1 MKSNDSPSRVSA
13 DERFKRMQKQR
24 TEASKAMSEYHA
36 AARAED
42 AKTARLRALR
52 LARDAATGGAAPVPV
67 PAATKAKKGR
77 SSRA

>member
-13 DERFKRMQKQR
+13 DERFKRVQKQR
-24 TEASKAMSEYHA
+24 TEASQAMAEYHA

-52 LARDAATGGAAPVPV
+52 LARDAATGVAAPVP
-67 PAATKAKKGR
+67 AAPKAKKKAR
-77 SSRA
+77 